1 MDEWT
6 TDMNLRDP
14 KCLRVAALLLPLL
27 ASGCAVVPD
36 SSVVYHSGHR
46 APGYSTGYVHGYNAT
61 YGYGYPVRP
70 PVTKVYIAPP
80 PPPPPP
86 VIVRPAPAVV
96 LPAHRP
102 PAGNWRGE
110 DRRQGHGHRDG
121 HGGHG
126 RHDGH
131 RDGRDGHGRHDG
143 HRGDHD
149 RGGPG
154 WRGSR

>member
-1 MDEWT
+1 MDEET
-6 TDMNLRDP
+6 THMNLRDP
-14 KCLRVAALLLPLL
+14 KYLRVAALLLPLL

-36 SSVVYHSGHR
+36 GGVVYHSGHG
-46 APGYSTGYVHGYNAT
+46 APVYSTGHVYGYKAT

-70 PVTKVYIAPP
+70 PVATVYVA
-80 PPPPPP
+80 PPPP
-86 VIVRPAPAVV
+86 VIVRPAPVIA

-102 PAGNWRGE
+102 PAWGWRGE
-110 DRRQGHGHRDG
+110 DRRQGHRHGHRDG

-126 RHDGH
+126 GRGH
-131 RDGRDGHGRHDG
+131 HGDHRGD

-154 WRGSR
+154 WRGGR